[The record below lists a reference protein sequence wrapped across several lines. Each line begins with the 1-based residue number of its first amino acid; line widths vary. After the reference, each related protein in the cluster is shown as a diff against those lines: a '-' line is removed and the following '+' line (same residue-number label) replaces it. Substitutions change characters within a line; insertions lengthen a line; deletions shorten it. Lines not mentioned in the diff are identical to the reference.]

1 MKRFDSSYTDSS
13 YIKTSMTQYI
23 PEEGFITIQEKSFS
37 SISDKFFL
45 SFKGYQLQITAFNQY
60 GFTINGKIK
69 AIGPI
74 VIFPKTIYSW
84 NVEDH
89 NEINEKSL
97 SIFNLLD
104 PKIDILI
111 IGTGDKYS
119 KTDPELPKWLIK
131 NKITNFEIL
140 QTVMAN
146 SNIYFTSS

>member
-1 MKRFDSSYTDSS
+1 MKRYDSSYTDSS
-13 YIKTSMTQYI
+13 YIKTSMTQLI
-23 PEEGFITIQEKSFS
+23 PEE
-37 SISDKFFL
+37 
-45 SFKGYQLQITAFNQY
+45 GYQLQITAFNQY

-69 AIGPI
+69 AMGPI

-97 SIFNLLD
+97 SLFNLLD

-111 IGTGDKYS
+111 IGTGDQYS

-140 QTVMAN
+140 KTVLSKIKFN
-146 SNIYFTSS
+146 C